1 MHLIDE
7 QREMINVFLY
17 RTLTLSATEK
27 ICGDEIWQEY
37 ESLLHDQGMDYSEQR
52 VRLHEIKCKM
62 KMFVYQIEKG
72 NTFAWD
78 EYEAIGDIYFIK
90 DGDSYF
96 ENGVLNRE
104 KFGTGGE
111 MFF

>member
-7 QREMINVFLY
+7 QREMMNVFLS

-52 VRLHEIKCKM
+52 VRLHEIKCK
-62 KMFVYQIEKG
+62 
-72 NTFAWD
+72 N
-78 EYEAIGDIYFIK
+78 
-90 DGDSYF
+90 
-96 ENGVLNRE
+96 ENVCVSDRKRKYIRMG
-104 KFGTGGE
+104 
-111 MFF
+111 

>member
-7 QREMINVFLY
+7 QREMMNVFLS

-62 KMFVYQIEKG
+62 KMFVYQKKEIHSHGMNMKQLV
-72 NTFAWD
+72 
-78 EYEAIGDIYFIK
+78 IYI
-90 DGDSYF
+90 S
-96 ENGVLNRE
+96 
-104 KFGTGGE
+104 
-111 MFF
+111 